1 VTSPVDPRLLLEL
14 PAERRAHLLG
24 QLESLAT
31 AKRLERMATVLAAR
45 TGHLSVVF
53 EDVYH
58 PHNAS
63 AVLRTC
69 ECLGLQDVHIVED
82 ATRFRPSRDI
92 ARGSARWLTLQ
103 RWRQDQGQGQE
114 QGQGIDDC
122 LASLRA
128 QGFVIVA
135 TSPGD
140 DAITLEEVPLE
151 KPLAVCF
158 GTEETGLSPS
168 AFAAADIRVVI
179 RTPGFTRSLNVSV
192 TAALVMYHLAARLRA
207 SDLPWRLPAARRED
221 LRLMWLADE
230 SRSAR
235 GLAREALKQAGMLPS
250 PTPFFRAK
258 PR

>member
-1 VTSPVDPRLLLEL
+1 MTEPVDPHLLLAL
-14 PAERRAHLLG
+14 PAEGRARLLA

-31 AKRLERMATVLAAR
+31 AQRLERMATVLAAR

-69 ECLGLQDVHIVED
+69 ECLGLQDVHVVED
-82 ATRFRPSRDI
+82 AMRFRPSRDI

-103 RWRQDQGQGQE
+103 RWRRD
-114 QGQGIDDC
+114 QGQGIDAC

-128 QGFVIVA
+128 QGFLIVA
-135 TSPGD
+135 TSPRD
-140 DAITLEEVPLE
+140 DALALEDVPLA

-158 GTEETGLSPS
+158 GTEETGLSPA
-168 AFAAADIRVVI
+168 AFAAADIRVAV

-192 TAALVMYHLAARLRA
+192 TAALVMYQLAGRLRA
-207 SDLPWRLPAARRED
+207 SDVAWRLPAARCED

-235 GLAREALKQAGMLPS
+235 GLAREALRVAGLLPARA
-250 PTPFFRAK
+250 PTPYFLDK

>member
-69 ECLGLQDVHIVED
+69 ECLGLQDVHVVED
-82 ATRFRPSRDI
+82 AMRFRPSRDI

-103 RWRQDQGQGQE
+103 RWRRE
-114 QGQGIDDC
+114 QGQDIGAC
-122 LASLRA
+122 LAALRA

-135 TSPGD
+135 TSPSD